1 MYLQMERFL
10 RFQSCLLSEICQGHL
25 GTMWAAWKCI
35 GTEEI
40 HVFPRSCIYKK
51 AVSSEAEIGTY
62 TCILKDMSRK

>member
-1 MYLQMERFL
+1 
-10 RFQSCLLSEICQGHL
+10 
-25 GTMWAAWKCI
+25 MWAAWKCI